1 MATFIVHVP
10 PETAGSG
17 AGVENAVFVR
27 EGFSYPAFLFGP
39 FWLLW
44 KRAWIPAVLWAV
56 LLALLAWTGS
66 LLKIPPDAVGV
77 VAFALSAMLG
87 VEGDRVLAWSLRRRG
102 YVESDVVIGDNEAEA
117 EEVFFGRLRGRAP
130 VAAESGP

>member
-10 PETAGSG
+10 PEG
-17 AGVENAVFVR
+17 AAASEKVVFVR

-44 KRAWIPAVLWAV
+44 KRAWIPAALWAL

-66 LLKIPPDAVGV
+66 LLKMPPDAIGV

-87 VEGDRVLAWSLRRRG
+87 FEGDRILAWSLRRSG
-102 YVESDVVIGDNEAEA
+102 FVEGDIVIGDNEAEA
-117 EEVFFGRLRGRAP
+117 EEVFFGRQRARAE
-130 VAAESGP
+130 VATESRA